1 MFQTLFLADIL
12 AVPRMY
18 YVVPL
23 IIAVSF
29 VYGATRHERLDQIL
43 VHSLRSAVWVTF
55 FLAIILGLI
64 WFGGFWN

>member
-1 MFQTLFLADIL
+1 MLQSYLLAEIV

-18 YVVPL
+18 YIVPL

-43 VHSLRSAVWVTF
+43 IHSMRSAIWISC

-64 WFGGFWN
+64 WFGGLWN